1 MEQLKCRRSSNHS
14 LSLKPKNQKP
24 KNLKN
29 IQLVEILQD
38 DFDIEQEKMKRRP
51 NLTLLSNLLVT
62 LHNKG
67 LSLFGHFASKDNLS
81 IFKNQASQL

>member
-1 MEQLKCRRSSNHS
+1 MENRFQM
-14 LSLKPKNQKP
+14 
-24 KNLKN
+24 
-29 IQLVEILQD
+29 
-38 DFDIEQEKMKRRP
+38 EQEKMKRRP

-62 LHNKG
+62 LQNKG